1 MTDARS
7 PLRALRAAAFAA
19 VCVTVAALGHSYTS
33 GGEIPAAS
41 LWAAF
46 GMTGVAAWSAGRRPR
61 GTWSIGAGMLT
72 VQGALHVLFS
82 GVLPFALPYG
92 SANGST
98 PEHGPHADALM
109 EAGAGVGAGVGT
121 VGGAEAVGGAAPGV
135 MPVLGGS
142 PGTTGMV
149 VAHLLAAVV
158 CAWWLA
164 RGEAALLALAR
175 AVGALAFAPL
185 RLLFT
190 AVRPAVAFPSPRPGR
205 GTVGAAH
212 HIRGVVLA
220 HALSRRGPPACRT
233 PRATAPGAAAV
244 TAV

>member
-46 GMTGVAAWSAGRRPR
+46 GMTGIAAWSAGRRPR

-82 GVLPFALPYG
+82 GVLPFVPPYG
-92 SANGST
+92 PYGGTNGST
-98 PEHGPHADALM
+98 PEHGPHADAFM
-109 EAGAGVGAGVGT
+109 GAGAGMGT
-121 VGGAEAVGGAAPGV
+121 VGGAEAVGGAASGA

-149 VAHLLAAVV
+149 AAHLLAAVV

-175 AVGALAFAPL
+175 AAGALAFAPL

-233 PRATAPGAAAV
+233 PRATAPEAAAV